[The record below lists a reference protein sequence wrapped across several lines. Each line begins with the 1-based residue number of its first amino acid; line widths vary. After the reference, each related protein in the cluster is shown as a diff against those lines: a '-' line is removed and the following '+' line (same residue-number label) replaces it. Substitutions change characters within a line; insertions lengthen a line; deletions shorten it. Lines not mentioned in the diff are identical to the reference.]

1 MDKTP
6 MRVLFDTGAS
16 KCYMSTSF
24 DMINTGLHTLPKFS
38 TTRKGITVGNGQ
50 LLPVMFIILLTYSI
64 LDHVF
69 EIFIM
74 VADIHEGIDLVFGL
88 RNMKEIGGKIST

>member
-16 KCYMSTSF
+16 KCYMPKSLYI
-24 DMINTGLHTLPKFS
+24 INTSLHTLPKVS
-38 TTRKGITVGNGQ
+38 TTRKGIIVGNGQ
-50 LLPVMFIILLTYSI
+50 LLPVMFIIPLTYSI

-88 RNMKEIGGKIST
+88 RNMKEIEG